1 MEIAKMEQYNISN
14 YCFYGNIKGEIK
26 LVFVSDLHESP
37 INNLLNNIRKLN
49 PDLILLGGDIIHSK
63 RLSKNGLNFFN
74 ETALIAPTLCCIGN
88 HERLFGDDILFEII
102 KSGVIPLDD
111 SAIQFKDINIGGLS
125 SPVQEYNN
133 TVKGKE
139 RVPNLDW
146 LSEYEKIN
154 GYKILLCHQPEYYDK
169 YIREHNIDLV
179 LSGHAHGGQ
188 WRIGNQG
195 VYAPG
200 QGLFPKYTAGMYDS
214 RLIVSRGIGNAH
226 LIPRIN
232 NKPEIILIKII
243 PSK

>member
-1 MEIAKMEQYNISN
+1 MSIKKIKEINISQ
-14 YCFYGNIKGEIK
+14 YCIQGNVQKILRII
-26 LVFVSDLHESP
+26 FISDLHESP
-37 INNLLNNIRKLN
+37 IDNILNNIKN
-49 PDLILLGGDIIHSK
+49 IHPNLILLGGDIIHNK
-63 RLSKNGLNFFN
+63 HLFKNGLKFFN

-88 HERLFGDDILFEII
+88 HERLFGDDILSEII

-133 TVKGKE
+133 TVKGKD

-146 LSEYEKIN
+146 LSEYEKIK

-200 QGLFPKYTAGMYDS
+200 QGLFPKYTAGIYEN
-214 RLIVSRGIGNAH
+214 RLIVSRGIGNAY

-232 NKPEIILIKII
+232 NKPEIIVITLI
-243 PSK
+243 PH

>member
-1 MEIAKMEQYNISN
+1 M
-14 YCFYGNIKGEIK
+14 IK
-26 LVFVSDLHESP
+26 LAFISDLHEQKAEAVMKIIKQIDP
-37 INNLLNNIRKLN
+37 EI
-49 PDLILLGGDIIHSK
+49 ILLGGDILHDPK
-63 RLSKNGLNFFN
+63 CYENGINFLKA
-74 ETALIAPTLCCIGN
+74 TASLCPTLCCLGN
-88 HERLFGDDILFEII
+88 HEQLFKEKILTLVART
-102 KSGVIPLDD
+102 GVIPLDN
-111 SAIQFKDINIGGLS
+111 AALQYKDINIGALS
-125 SPVQEYNN
+125 SPLKKATNIIKKQ
-133 TVKGKE
+133 
-139 RVPNLDW
+139 NLDNDTSGKKPDIAW
-146 LSEYEKIN
+146 LNEYEKIK

-200 QGLFPKYTAGMYDS
+200 QGFFPKYTAGIYES